1 VAEQCVEGEPRSSG
15 HDPSCEPLSP
25 VLLQLA
31 AHPHVLRLVRSL
43 LGEDSRLHNAGLSL
57 VTPPPEAVGETP
69 GTTPERWLAAPGTT
83 LAAHLPHQ
91 DQPVNSA
98 RVWRGRAP
106 PPTHPLSLQAL
117 WMLDD
122 FTWDNGAFYTLP
134 RTQRRTEHIES
145 WATEAASRANA
156 SSAAAMRAAAARGL
170 LPTRLVTGR
179 AGDVAF
185 ALGSLWHAPS
195 TSLPGQR
202 PRLALLFEYAPS
214 FVQPR
219 DRYSPAVLR
228 RHRLPEQLWP
238 IFPLLQPHAHGQRPV
253 PSYGAAESPS
263 NAPWTSSTAFASNT
277 SAAFASN
284 SSAPFASNPAAAS
297 TANAP
302 SSGPRA
308 VDRVCGPQDVVSV
321 FEWYA
326 MARERPWCVH
336 ARTRVVLRGG
346 VTSVPVV
353 GLGTGSPD
361 DEPEVIAAALEEY
374 RMTSDCI

>member
-1 VAEQCVEGEPRSSG
+1 MARGAPAPSGPAREQRACVEWA
-15 HDPSCEPLSP
+15 C
-25 VLLQLA
+25 A
-31 AHPHVLRLVRSL
+31 ATHAPAL
-43 LGEDSRLHNAGLSL
+43 
-57 VTPPPEAVGETP
+57 
-69 GTTPERWLAAPGTT
+69 APGTLIATDDLPGMQMLTTT
-83 LAAHLPHQ
+83 L
-91 DQPVNSA
+91 ST
-98 RVWRGRAP
+98 RS
-106 PPTHPLSLQAL
+106 LSLQAL

-134 RTQRRTEHIES
+134 RTQRRTEHIDA
-145 WATEAASRANA
+145 WATEAASVANA

-170 LPTRLVTGR
+170 LPTRIVTGR

-219 DRYSPAVLR
+219 DRYSPAMLR

-253 PSYGAAESPS
+253 PSYVPAESPS
-263 NAPWTSSTAFASNT
+263 NAPWTSTAPFASNSSTAFASN
-277 SAAFASN
+277 
-284 SSAPFASNPAAAS
+284 PAAH
-297 TANAP
+297 AP
-302 SSGPRA
+302 SSGPRV
-308 VDRVCGPQDVVSV
+308 VDRGCGPQDVVSV

-374 RMTSDCI
+374 LMTSDCIG

>member
-1 VAEQCVEGEPRSSG
+1 MAEQCVEGEPRSSG

-57 VTPPPEAVGETP
+57 VTPPPEAKGETP
-69 GTTPERWLAAPGTT
+69 GTTPERW

-263 NAPWTSSTAFASNT
+263 NAPWASSAAFTSNTSAPFASNT
-277 SAAFASN
+277 SA
-284 SSAPFASNPAAAS
+284 PS

-308 VDRVCGPQDVVSV
+308 VDRGCGPQDAVSV

-374 RMTSDCI
+374 LMTSDCI

>member
-57 VTPPPEAVGETP
+57 VTPPPEAKGETP

-263 NAPWTSSTAFASNT
+263 NAPWTSS
-277 SAAFASN
+277 AAFASN
-284 SSAPFASNPAAAS
+284 SSAPFATNSSAPS

-308 VDRVCGPQDVVSV
+308 VYRGCGPQDVVSV

>member
-57 VTPPPEAVGETP
+57 VTPPPEAKGETPGTTPERWLAAP

-134 RTQRRTEHIES
+134 RTQRRTEHIDS

-263 NAPWTSSTAFASNT
+263 NAPWTSS
-277 SAAFASN
+277 AAFASN

-308 VDRVCGPQDVVSV
+308 VDRGCGPQDVVSV

-361 DEPEVIAAALEEY
+361 DEPEVIAAAL
-374 RMTSDCI
+374 RGVSDDL